1 MSTPTPTERYAKVI
15 EVSKRVRW
23 EIERDLIRGRRF
35 DYTKTFMPSGLS
47 LVNEM
52 AFLNPDDKR
61 LLSQVQGRTYAY
73 IFGLV
78 ERFIGAKVMD
88 VSRTYAFG
96 DQVALEALVRM
107 TDEELK
113 HQELFR
119 RLEAMMA
126 ADMPAGYVMTAEPNA
141 VAQAVL
147 AAPTWSV
154 LALTLD
160 IELFTQAHYRASIEP
175 DPHLS
180 ELWKD
185 VFLFHWKEE
194 SQHAILDELEF
205 LREDARL
212 GAAERNAGVDG
223 LIALV
228 GAVDGILQN
237 QAKAD
242 ARYFFDIAGTAFNAD
257 QCEQIRATVL
267 KAYRWQYIVSGV
279 MEPRF
284 QKVLFALVDQ
294 SQAARIHHALAPLTN
309 AVPLQPEVRP
319 ADGGLNPCM
328 CRGALVV
335 LRDHRTQPTAG
346 ASQRCTSARRP
357 SGSIGLRTMARTP
370 LPGRSAASEMSASP
384 V

>member
-1 MSTPTPTERYAKVI
+1 MHAVTAPSSTTQRYARVI
-15 EVSKRVRW
+15 ETSKRVRW

-35 DYTKTFMPSGLS
+35 DYAKTFLPKGLS
-47 LVNEM
+47 LVDEL
-52 AFLNPDDKR
+52 AFLDADDKR
-61 LLSQVQGRTYAY
+61 LLSQIQGRTYAY

-78 ERFIGAKVMD
+78 ERFIGAKVLE
-88 VSRTYAFG
+88 VSREHWLG

-119 RLEAMMA
+119 RLESMMA
-126 ADMPAGYVMTAEPNA
+126 ADMPAGYVMTADANA

-147 AAPTWSV
+147 GKSTWAV

-194 SQHAILDELEF
+194 SQHAILDELE
-205 LREDARL
+205 LVKEDAKL
-212 GAAERNAGVDG
+212 TKAERDAAVDD

-228 GAVDGILQN
+228 GAVDGILQA

-242 ARYFFDIAGTAFNAD
+242 AAYFGAITGHAKNAERAQQIEAG
-257 QCEQIRATVL
+257 VL

-284 QKVLFALVDQ
+284 QKVLFSLVDDA
-294 SQAARIHHALAPLTN
+294 QAVRIQTALGPLTY
-309 AVPLQPEVRP
+309 AVPAQP
-319 ADGGLNPCM
+319 AM
-328 CRGALVV
+328 
-335 LRDHRTQPTAG
+335 
-346 ASQRCTSARRP
+346 
-357 SGSIGLRTMARTP
+357 P
-370 LPGRSAASEMSASP
+370 LPMAA
-384 V
+384 

>member
-1 MSTPTPTERYAKVI
+1 MPALQTTDARYAKVI

-35 DYTKTFMPSGLS
+35 DYAKTFLPAGLS
-47 LVNEM
+47 LVDELP
-52 AFLNPDDKR
+52 FLSAAEKR

-78 ERFIGAKVMD
+78 ERFIGAKVLEI
-88 VSRTYAFG
+88 SREHWLG

-119 RLEAMMA
+119 RIESAIA
-126 ADMPAGYVMTAEPNA
+126 ADMPAGYEMTAEPNA

-147 AAPTWSV
+147 ATRTWAV

-160 IELFTQAHYRASIEP
+160 IELFTQAHYRASI
-175 DPHLS
+175 DPQADICP
-180 ELWKD
+180 LWKD

-194 SQHAILDELEF
+194 SQHAILDEIELVK
-205 LREDARL
+205 EDARL
-212 GAAERNAGVDG
+212 TPEQRDAAVSD

-228 GAVDGILQN
+228 GAVDGILQA
-237 QAKAD
+237 QAAAD
-242 ARYFFDIAGTAFNAD
+242 ARYFTAIAARTFSDAQLEAVH
-257 QCEQIRATVL
+257 ALVL

-284 QKVLFALVDQ
+284 QKVLFSLVDEK
-294 SQAARIHHALAPLTN
+294 QAARIQSALAPLTY
-309 AVPLQPEVRP
+309 AVPQQPE
-319 ADGGLNPCM
+319 M
-328 CRGALVV
+328 AL
-335 LRDHRTQPTAG
+335 P
-346 ASQRCTSARRP
+346 
-357 SGSIGLRTMARTP
+357 MA
-370 LPGRSAASEMSASP
+370 A
-384 V
+384 

>member
-1 MSTPTPTERYAKVI
+1 MSTPISTERYAKVI

-35 DYTKTFMPSGLS
+35 DYTKTFLPSGLS
-47 LVNEM
+47 LVSEL
-52 AFLNPDDKR
+52 AFMNPADKR
-61 LLSQVQGRTYAY
+61 LLGQVQGRTYAY

-88 VSRTYAFG
+88 ISRSYAFG

-107 TDEELK
+107 TDEEIK

-126 ADMPAGYVMTAEPNA
+126 ADMPPGYVMTAEPNA
-141 VAQAVL
+141 VARAVL

-160 IELFTQAHYRASIEP
+160 IELFTQAHFRASIEP
-175 DPHLS
+175 DVNLS

-205 LREDARL
+205 LKEDARL
-212 GAAERNAGVDG
+212 TPAERDAAVDG

-228 GAVDGILQN
+228 GAVDGILQA

-242 ARYFFDIAGTAFNAD
+242 ARYFFAIAGTSFDGA
-257 QCEQIRATVL
+257 QCEQIHATLL

-284 QKVLFALVDQ
+284 RKVLFGLVDQ
-294 SQAARIHHALAPLTN
+294 AQAERIQQALAPLTY
-309 AVPLQPEVRP
+309 AVPRQPE
-319 ADGGLNPCM
+319 M
-328 CRGALVV
+328 
-335 LRDHRTQPTAG
+335 
-346 ASQRCTSARRP
+346 
-357 SGSIGLRTMARTP
+357 P
-370 LPGRSAASEMSASP
+370 LPLAA
-384 V
+384 